1 MHPEGEMK
9 SWKKGMEERER
20 KKKRERQRHG
30 RVVTDTAEEDNDSVE
45 RGSLESMVDTM
56 MRHY

>member
-1 MHPEGEMK
+1 
-9 SWKKGMEERER
+9 MEEGNGGKRE